1 MIIRIK
7 SSMNEQKINIKG
19 ERMNKEQAKAWLP
32 LIQAV
37 ADGKTIQSGCFD
49 YFGGVVVKQTWADSH
64 LPLQLEGID
73 PKYFRIKPEPKK
85 AWYRIALHRSGTI
98 VTLGEGDD
106 EQAWQSKPNFVRWLT
121 DRIEYE
127 LPEGEA

>member
-1 MIIRIK
+1 
-7 SSMNEQKINIKG
+7 MNQS
-19 ERMNKEQAKAWLP
+19 QAKAWLP

-37 ADGKTIQSGCFD
+37 ADGKTIQTKMKCAQNPYGKWIDLNLIYGF
-49 YFGGVVVKQTWADSH
+49 
-64 LPLQLEGID
+64 PLKDAIYCARD
-73 PKYFRIKPEPKK
+73 PNEFRIKPEPKK
-85 AWYRIALHRSGTI
+85 AWYRIALHKSGAI

-106 EQAWQSKPNFVRWLT
+106 EQAWQNKNGFVRWLT